1 MAVAVSPFSQI
12 CLYSTIQKRLFIKMF
27 VIWEDPQFMTLKSSN
42 YSTCHFSYFAHMVIN
57 LGRKIASYF
66 ILRKYLNDGQTFGN
80 ELIPSPSSK

>member
-1 MAVAVSPFSQI
+1 
-12 CLYSTIQKRLFIKMF
+12 
-27 VIWEDPQFMTLKSSN
+27 MTLKSSN